1 MKTINFKVIFN
12 LIGMLMLINA
22 IFMLVCVIVSLI
34 YWENTY
40 LPLLISTILT
50 ALFGSLAYFGT
61 RNAQKK

>member
-1 MKTINFKVIFN
+1 MKTINFKVISN

-22 IFMLVCVIVSLI
+22 IFMLVCVIVALI

-50 ALFGSLAYFGT
+50 TLFGSLAYFGT